1 MSRTVLMVDLPQLIG
16 QVGGGLLL
24 DLGWDEGADHIE
36 GRGMTGANVSEPLA
50 SIQSRLRAGSAERG
64 SAMSGIGKD
73 VVADIE

>member
-1 MSRTVLMVDLPQLIG
+1 MVDLPQLIG

-36 GRGMTGANVSEPLA
+36 GRGMAGANVSEPLA
-50 SIQSRLRAGSAERG
+50 SIQPRLRAGSAEQG